1 MEAAMKVS
9 FLISAGAFVRLGM
22 AAMERGWQSD
32 PDYAVRTVQRALEA
46 ADPDRDLGVLEHLA
60 AMCAE
65 FEETHPDAVARRI
78 AAFFGERPPRIEV
91 GGVEYSLGA
100 GTAQPQL
107 ALA

>member
-1 MEAAMKVS
+1 MKVS

-22 AAMERGWQSD
+22 AAMERGWESD
-32 PDYAVRTVQRALEA
+32 PEYAVRTVQRALDA

-78 AAFFGERPPRIEV
+78 AAFFGERPPCLEV
-91 GGVEYSLGA
+91 GGVEYALGA
-100 GTAQPQL
+100 PFAAPR
-107 ALA
+107 AAAA